1 MLCPFIGRLKP
12 LLAVV
17 RTWPGGL
24 ARHIATR
31 ANRKDLR
38 HQIMLGN
45 LASFIVA
52 EGHAS
57 AAGEAASALPAQFL
71 APSIVLILCVFAGLG
86 TLLLLP
92 ARRDIS
98 IRRIGGGMLG
108 AAALIFCSLV
118 LRSEAGV
125 GIYFWIFS
133 AIALAGAVRVITH
146 PRPVYS
152 ALYFV
157 LTVFAS
163 AGMFVLLD
171 AEFMA
176 AALVLI
182 YAGAILITYVFVIM
196 LASQARAPSSTASFL
211 SEYDTVSREPM
222 IASMVGF
229 ALMGLLIFVI
239 FNRAAPHRARVAA
252 DTVSSADAAGP
263 ENRRRHAE
271 TRRLSLSE
279 SDDPTRTGRHDP
291 DRQHGGRDRHRP
303 QARGLSRSP
312 NRSPATSP
320 LARRRPSTITRSV
333 FRSTAP
339 TIPDRKRF
347 RRLNNVARAAC
358 PCLNCN
364 F

>member
-1 MLCPFIGRLKP
+1 
-12 LLAVV
+12 
-17 RTWPGGL
+17 
-24 ARHIATR
+24 
-31 ANRKDLR
+31 
-38 HQIMLGN
+38 MLGN

-52 EGHAS
+52 EGPAS
-57 AAGEAASALPAQFL
+57 AAGESSSALPAQFL
-71 APSIVLILCVFAGLG
+71 APSIVLVLCIFAGLG

-92 ARRDIS
+92 SRRDIS
-98 IRRIGGGMLG
+98 IRRIGGGVLA
-108 AAALIFCSLV
+108 AAALIFTSLL
-118 LRSEAGV
+118 LRAEAGV
-125 GIYFWIFS
+125 GIYFWIFA

-196 LASQARAPSSTASFL
+196 LASQAGAPASTASFL

-239 FNRAAPHRARVAA
+239 FNRSAAIEPRPA
-252 DTVSSADAAGP
+252 DTASAEAGLKIEGGTQKLGVYLFQNQMVQLELAGMILTVSMVGAIVIARKRVVYHDSQ
-263 ENRRRHAE
+263 H
-271 TRRLSLSE
+271 
-279 SDDPTRTGRHDP
+279 PTQGDVVV
-291 DRQHGGRDRHRP
+291 
-303 QARGLSRSP
+303 A
-312 NRSPATSP
+312 PATP
-320 LARRRPSTITRSV
+320 IDDNPFSV
-333 FRSTAP
+333 PVYGTDNPRQKAYPET
-339 TIPDRKRF
+339 
-347 RRLNNVARAAC
+347 
-358 PCLNCN
+358 
-364 F
+364 